1 MRRILIS
8 VQAAILTLLAVFGAH
23 SGSEEPV
30 ACPATGPVAEQH
42 CSL

>member
-1 MRRILIS
+1 MRTILIT

-23 SGSEEPV
+23 SVSEAPAV
-30 ACPATGPVAEQH
+30 CPATGSVAEAH